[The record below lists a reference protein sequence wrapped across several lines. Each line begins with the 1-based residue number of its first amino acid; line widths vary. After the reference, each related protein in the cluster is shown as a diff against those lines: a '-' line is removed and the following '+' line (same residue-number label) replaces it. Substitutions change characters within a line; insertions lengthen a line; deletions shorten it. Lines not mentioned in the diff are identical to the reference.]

1 MNTSRFLLVPAS
13 PFDAYVCMQ
22 WQQAASIG
30 SSPVSVVA
38 VMHSV
43 HALLFYLCCQS
54 TVHACGP
61 PQSTL

>member
-1 MNTSRFLLVPAS
+1 
-13 PFDAYVCMQ
+13 MQ